1 MAAEFVAAQASVH
14 IVPSLKDFRSRLK
27 AQLATVEQSVS
38 VEVKAQTAKALAE
51 IKAAKELAERDPID
65 LQVKMRFD
73 AKKPLTEIRHVYQDL
88 KSDML
93 KGLKLN
99 IIIAGA
105 TQLSQLGVALAA
117 LNTSVVELGQSALLL
132 PGIFSG
138 VASSVGA
145 LALGTR
151 GVTDAFKAYSNAQ
164 KDSTDAARQQVQAN
178 RNVADAT
185 LQLNRAVKDAK
196 RNLEDLNT
204 QLRDAP
210 LDEAEAVLN
219 VQEARQEAAKTF
231 GKSALQMQRD
241 NLNVQKSEARLA
253 ETRRRNARL
262 IDDVAEANAKG
273 VRNNDSVVAA
283 LNRLSTASEEAGK
296 SSGAL
301 KEWEDAMG
309 RLSPEARNFVTQL
322 TAMSGQWN
330 ALRQSVQDGL
340 FAGLGDEVRQLGEV
354 GLPVLNRGLTSIA
367 SGINSNLRTAIGALR
382 QGGNV
387 SMIESI
393 FGSTADAQK
402 RLDGAINPM
411 VSAVLRLSTAGASH
425 LPKLSTAFGDVMRRF
440 DTFIKRASADGSL
453 DRWITRGEKALKDLG
468 NSLINIGS
476 IMNTISEIFIGTNGR
491 GLLGSLESGTKRLS
505 QYLKTV
511 EGHNKVRQFF
521 LDARTEFERWKPV
534 LSDVWGI
541 IRNVKDGVMAWGGT
555 VLPVLRTVSQL
566 LAGVPG
572 LAAAVTY
579 AILAWKTL
587 FPVFQ
592 GLNRALALIDMDFR
606 NVVKSVGEGKGFT
619 GKLRVL
625 ANVLGTGGALAVAA
639 IAAGG
644 ILYTL
649 ADKQDMAATKA
660 SRHADE
666 IRRLRSELN
675 NLSGELTNQ
684 GLIDKLNA
692 LGEYKPASGWRG
704 DAINVP
710 KEAEKVGVD
719 RAKLGQILTPSQ
731 VGARDAELGRL
742 DKITEGALVGT
753 DYWKKNHEAFEKVG
767 IKSDVLAKALGGD
780 QQAIDKFNAAF
791 AAGQIPGGGPVSLH
805 PESYTLADIQQGAN
819 RMGKQVLP
827 GLGDQA
833 KSASQVAGAVRND
846 VSGSSDVSSQ
856 IRKNNAAVGGGEVT
870 LKPDNPFRG
879 LNVDKAYRDPV
890 QGGGAVVLNT
900 PFAKL
905 PEQLV
910 KDIEAN
916 NGRVEP
922 LDGGLRSQVT
932 MNRDRFELYAGGK
945 PFGPYVGAHKAGGF
959 LSGPGTGT
967 SDSMLARVS
976 NGEYIVKADSVS
988 KYGLGLLHSINE
1000 GDLPRFDEGGPVFF
1014 SPKQPYKPMDRTVVP
1029 NPGPKPGNYAKDFYG
1044 TKPAPGVP
1052 ARPGPTPIPDM
1063 SNPGL
1068 YNPATGSYTALPD
1081 GLGDRGVGTG
1091 ANVPQV
1097 PTAVETRHGLGIA
1110 VPGGSRYSAMP
1121 GPDAGAQVPQDTMV
1135 PQQKLGLASLPENLQ
1150 PVSILGQLGEILLQF
1165 VAGFFGIDLSYF
1177 NAVKS
1182 GLGGIAKRVAPGQ
1195 AANPEAQALQNLDP
1209 NPLAGS
1215 TSALLEG
1222 GTTAAM
1228 AAPAAYGGGAARATA
1243 MAESMAGKPYTWG
1256 GSTLDGTDCS
1266 GLVMYV
1272 ADAYTG
1278 KPFSGR
1284 SGGTGTEGDRLREKG
1299 AVIITDPSQAPPG
1312 TLRVG
1317 WNADHTAGTL
1327 PDGRNFEASTF
1338 GKPIAVGSGAQGYNG
1353 SAFTNWAY
1361 FPAGY
1366 ASGGLLSGPGTG
1378 TSDSMLARVSNGE
1391 YIVKASAV
1399 SKYGSGMLHA
1409 LNEGKL
1415 PRFDEGGPVLIPG
1428 MVAPAPQAAPQ
1439 PIPDPQGPQ
1448 AQQAQQSA
1456 QAQAQSEQGAQAAA
1470 QSQAPQTDTAV
1481 QTVGDAMSGIGS
1493 ALSGVGGGGAV
1504 PGAEAPE
1511 GATSEQDPRS
1521 ILGAAPT
1528 NQDHN
1533 APWLTKGIQGA
1544 ASTIGSAL
1552 STAISAAGSVAGA
1565 GAPGAGAGASAA
1577 GSMAAAGAQI
1587 AGQVASGAVNIL
1599 SSLMV
1604 GTMTQGTTQ
1613 GAYGAPVLPGP
1624 PQSSGGQGGPG
1635 IVNNYGDIHTA
1646 NYDEFY
1652 KGQQRRE
1659 AQQQAPILPMR

>member
-1 MAAEFVAAQASVH
+1 MAEFVAAQASVH
-14 IVPSLKDFRSRLK
+14 IIPSLKDFRSRLR

-51 IKAAKELAERDPID
+51 IKAAKELAEAQPID
-65 LQVKMRFD
+65 LRVRTIGVTK
-73 AKKPLTEIRHVYQDL
+73 AITEIRHKYQDL
-88 KSDML
+88 KGDML

-99 IIIAGA
+99 IVVAGA
-105 TQLSQLGVALAA
+105 AQLNQLGVALAA
-117 LNTSVVELGQSALLL
+117 LNTSVVDLSQSALLL
-132 PGIFSG
+132 PGLFSG
-138 VASSVGA
+138 IASSVAA
-145 LALGTR
+145 LAVGTR
-151 GVTDAFKAYSNAQ
+151 GVTDAFKAYSSVQ
-164 KDSTDAARQQVQAN
+164 KDSADAARQQVQAN

-196 RNLEDLNT
+196 RNLEDLNA

-219 VQEARQEAAKTF
+219 VQEARQEAAQTF
-231 GKSALQMQRD
+231 GKTAMQMQRD

-301 KEWEDAMG
+301 KEWEQAMG

-322 TAMSGQWN
+322 TAMSGEWN
-330 ALRQSVQDGL
+330 ALRQNVQDGL

-354 GLPVLNRGLTSIA
+354 GLPVLNRGLTAIA
-367 SGINSNLRTAIGALR
+367 SGINSNLKTAIGSLR
-382 QGGNV
+382 QGGNL

-393 FGSTADAQK
+393 FGDTAEAQK

-411 VSAVLRLSTAGASH
+411 VDAFLRLSTVGAGH
-425 LPKLSTAFGDVMRRF
+425 LPRLANAFGDVMRRF
-440 DTFIKRASADGSL
+440 DAFIARAEADGSL
-453 DRWITRGEKALKDLG
+453 DRWITRGEQALKDLA

-476 IMNTISEIFIGTNGR
+476 SLNSVSEAFTGTNGK
-491 GLLGSLESGTKRLS
+491 GLLSHLESGTKRLADF
-505 QYLKTV
+505 LKTTK
-511 EGHNKVRQFF
+511 GQNDLRKFF
-521 LDARTEFERWKPV
+521 MDARNELEKWKPV
-534 LSDVWGI
+534 LNDVVDI
-541 IRNVKDGVMAWGGT
+541 VRNVKDGVMAWAGT
-555 VLPVLRTVSQL
+555 VLPALRTVSQL

-572 LAAAVTY
+572 LAAAITY
-579 AILAWKTL
+579 AILGWRTL
-587 FPVFQ
+587 SPVFR
-592 GLNRALALIDMDFR
+592 GVNAALGMIDMDFK
-606 NVVKSVGEGKGFT
+606 NVAKAVGEGKGFT
-619 GKLRVL
+619 GKMRVL
-625 ANVLGTGGALAVAA
+625 ANVIGTGGAFAIAAVAA
-639 IAAGG
+639 GG
-644 ILYTL
+644 VLYTL
-649 ADKQDMAATKA
+649 ADKQEMAATKA

-666 IRRLRSELN
+666 IRRLRGELN
-675 NLSGELTNQ
+675 SLSGELTQQ
-684 GLIDKLNA
+684 GLLDKLNA
-692 LGEYKPASGWRG
+692 MGEYRQDSGNRSENPLN
-704 DAINVP
+704 IP
-710 KEAEKVGVD
+710 KIAEKVGVD
-719 RAKLGQILTPSQ
+719 RAKLGQILTPAEQ
-731 VGARDAELGRL
+731 GARQAELGRL
-742 DKITEGALVGT
+742 DKITESALT
-753 DYWKKNHEAFEKVG
+753 ETKYWQKNHEAFEKVG
-767 IKSDVLAKALGGD
+767 ISSDVLAKALGGD
-780 QQAIDKFNAAF
+780 QQAVDKFNAAF
-791 AAGQIPGGGPVSLH
+791 AAGQIPGGGPASLH
-805 PESYTLADIQQGAN
+805 PESFTLADIQQGAN

-833 KSASQVAGAVRND
+833 LSASQVAGAVRHDVGLSND
-846 VSGSSDVSSQ
+846 QTGE
-856 IRKNNAAVGGGEVT
+856 IRKNNAAVGGGAVT

-879 LNVDKAYRDPV
+879 LGVNNAYRDPV
-890 QGGGAVVLNT
+890 GGGGVVVLDT
-900 PFAKL
+900 PFAQV
-905 PEQLV
+905 PPQLI
-910 KDIEAN
+910 KDIQS
-916 NGRVEP
+916 NGGDVIP
-922 LDGGLRSQVT
+922 LAGGKSQVT
-932 MNRDRFELYAGGK
+932 MNKDRFELYAGGK
-945 PFGPYVGAHKAGGF
+945 PFGPYVGAHAAGG
-959 LSGPGTGT
+959 LLAGPGTGT

-976 NGEYIVKADSVS
+976 NGEYIVKAASVS

-1000 GDLPRFDEGGPVFF
+1000 GELPRFDEGGPV
-1014 SPKQPYKPMDRTVVP
+1014 VP
-1029 NPGPKPGNYAKDFYG
+1029 PAAPKPNFFKDWYPK
-1044 TKPAPGVP
+1044 TPAPAQGPGIANP
-1052 ARPGPTPIPDM
+1052 APDM
-1063 SNPGL
+1063 TNPGL
-1068 YNPATGSYTALPD
+1068 YNPETGSYTALPD
-1081 GLGDRGVGTG
+1081 GLGDKGSTTG
-1091 ANVPQV
+1091 SNLPQV

-1110 VPGGSRYSAMP
+1110 VPGGSEYSALP
-1121 GPDAGAQVPQDTMV
+1121 GPDSGATRPPETLV
-1135 PQQKLGLASLPENLQ
+1135 PQQQLGLASLPKNLQ
-1150 PVSILGQLGEILLQF
+1150 PFNFLTQLGEILLQA
-1165 VAGFFGIDLSYF
+1165 VAGFFGIDLSYL
-1177 NAVKS
+1177 NAFKQGLS
-1182 GLGGIAKRVAPGQ
+1182 GVTGSLGQ
-1195 AANPEAQALQNLDP
+1195 AANPEAQALMDLDP
-1209 NPLAGS
+1209 APLAGS
-1215 TSALLEG
+1215 QSALLNGG
-1222 GTTAAM
+1222 GTASAM
-1228 AAPAAYGGGAARATA
+1228 STSPASARATA

-1266 GLVMYV
+1266 GLVMYI

-1278 KPFSGR
+1278 KQFSGR
-1284 SGGTGTEGDRLREKG
+1284 SGGTGTEGDTLRAKG
-1299 AVIITDPSQAPPG
+1299 AVIISDPSQAPPG

-1317 WNADHTAGTL
+1317 WNANHTAGTL

-1338 GKPIAVGSGAQGYNG
+1338 GKPIAVGTGAQGYDA

-1361 FPAGY
+1361 FPAF
-1366 ASGGLLSGPGTG
+1366 AAGGLLSGPGTG

-1391 YIVKASAV
+1391 YVVKASSV
-1399 SKYGSGMLHA
+1399 SKYGLGMLHA
-1409 LNEGKL
+1409 LNDGKL
-1415 PRFDEGGPVLIPG
+1415 PRFDEGGPILIPG
-1428 MVAPAPQAAPQ
+1428 MVAPAPQAAQQ
-1439 PIPDPQGPQ
+1439 PLPDPQGPQ

-1456 QAQAQSEQGAQAAA
+1456 QAQAQTQQGALA
-1470 QSQAPQTDTAV
+1470 APQSDTAM

-1493 ALSGVGGGGAV
+1493 ALQGVGGGGAA

-1533 APWLTKGIQGA
+1533 APWLSKGIQGA

-1604 GTMTQGTTQ
+1604 GTLTQGTTQ

-1624 PQSSGGQGGPG
+1624 PQSSGAQGGPG

>member
-14 IVPSLKDFRSRLK
+14 IIPSLKDFRSRLK

-51 IKAAKELAERDPID
+51 IRAAKELAERDPID
-65 LQVKMRFD
+65 LRVKLNFD
-73 AKKPLTEIRHVYQDL
+73 AKKPLTEIRHIYQDL
-88 KSDML
+88 KGDML

-99 IIIAGA
+99 IMVAGA
-105 TQLSQLGVALAA
+105 AQLSQLGVALAS
-117 LNTSVVELGQSALLL
+117 LNTSVVQLGQSALLL

-151 GVTDAFKAYSNAQ
+151 GVTDAFKAYTSVQ

-196 RNLEDLNT
+196 RNLEDLNA

-219 VQEARQEAAKTF
+219 VQDARQEAAKTF

-262 IDDVAEANAKG
+262 IDDVADANAKG
-273 VRNNDSVVAA
+273 VRNSDSVVAA
-283 LNRLSTASEEAGK
+283 LNRLTTASEEAGK

-301 KEWEDAMG
+301 KEWEQAMG

-330 ALRQSVQDGL
+330 ALRQNVQDGL
-340 FAGLGDEVRQLGEV
+340 FAGLGAEVRQLGEV

-367 SGINSNLRTAIGALR
+367 SGINSNLKTAISSLR
-382 QGGNV
+382 QGGNL

-411 VSAVLRLSTAGASH
+411 VDAFLRLSTAGASH
-425 LPKLSTAFGDVMRRF
+425 LPKLATAFGDVMRRF
-440 DTFIKRASADGSL
+440 DTFIQRASADGSL

-468 NSLINIGS
+468 NSLLNIGS
-476 IMNTISEIFIGTNGR
+476 ILNTISDAFTGTNGK
-491 GLLGSLESGTKRLS
+491 GLLEHLESGTKRLS
-505 QYLKTV
+505 EYLKTV
-511 EGHNKVRQFF
+511 EGNNKLRQFF
-521 LDARTEFERWKPV
+521 LDARAELEKWKPV
-534 LSDVWGI
+534 LNDVWSI
-541 IRNVKDGVMAWGGT
+541 IRNVKDGVMAWAGT
-555 VLPVLRTVSQL
+555 VLPILRTVSQL

-572 LAAAVTY
+572 LAAAITY
-579 AILAWKTL
+579 AILGWRTL
-587 FPVFQ
+587 SPVFQ
-592 GLNRALALIDMDFR
+592 GLNKALGLIDMDFKS
-606 NVVKSVGEGKGFT
+606 VVASVGEGKGFT
-619 GKLRVL
+619 GKMRVL
-625 ANVLGTGGALAVAA
+625 ANVLGTGGAFALAAVAA
-639 IAAGG
+639 GG
-644 ILYTL
+644 VLYTL
-649 ADKQDMAATKA
+649 ADRQEMAATKA

-666 IRRLRSELN
+666 IRRLRGELN
-675 NLSGELTNQ
+675 NLSGELTQQ
-684 GLIDKLNA
+684 GLLDKLNA
-692 LGEYKPASGWRG
+692 LGEFRQDSGNRS
-704 DAINVP
+704 DAALNIP
-710 KEAEKVGVD
+710 KIAEKVGVD
-719 RAKLGQILTPSQ
+719 RAKLGQILTPAEQ
-731 VGARDAELGRL
+731 GARQAELGRL
-742 DKITEGALVGT
+742 DKITEGALT
-753 DYWKKNHEAFEKVG
+753 ETKYWQKNHEAFEKVG
-767 IKSDVLAKALGGD
+767 ITSDVLAKALGGD
-780 QQAIDKFNAAF
+780 QQAVDKFNAAF
-791 AAGQIPGGGPVSLH
+791 AAGQIPGGGPASLH
-805 PESYTLADIQQGAN
+805 PESFTLADIQQGAN
-819 RMGKQVLP
+819 RLGKQVLP

-833 KSASQVAGAVRND
+833 TSASQVAGAVRHD
-846 VSGSSDVSSQ
+846 VATSGDVTSE
-856 IRKNNAAVGGGEVT
+856 IRKNNSAVGGGEVT

-879 LNVDKAYRDPV
+879 LGVNNAYRDPV
-890 QGGGAVVLNT
+890 GGGGVVVLDT
-900 PFAKL
+900 PFGRL
-905 PEQLV
+905 PPQLV
-910 KDIEAN
+910 QDIGAN
-916 NGRVEP
+916 GGKVDP
-922 LDGGLRSQVT
+922 LAGGARSQVT
-932 MNRDRFELYAGGK
+932 MNKDRFELYAGGK
-945 PFGPYVGAHKAGGF
+945 PFGPYVGSHKAGGF

-1029 NPGPKPGNYAKDFYG
+1029 NPGPKPGNYAKDWYG

-1052 ARPGPTPIPDM
+1052 AQAAPKPIPDM

-1110 VPGGSRYSAMP
+1110 VPGGSQYSALP
-1121 GPDAGAQVPQDTMV
+1121 GPDAGAQVPQDAVV
-1135 PQQKLGLASLPENLQ
+1135 PQQKLGMASLPENLQ
-1150 PVSILGQLGEILLQF
+1150 PVSILSQLGEILLQF

-1182 GLGGIAKRVAPGQ
+1182 GVGGITKKLAPGQ

-1222 GTTAAM
+1222 GTAAAM
-1228 AAPAAYGGGAARATA
+1228 SASPASARATA

-1256 GSTLDGTDCS
+1256 GATLDGTDCS

-1278 KPFSGR
+1278 KQFAGR
-1284 SGGTGTEGDRLREKG
+1284 SGGTGTEGDQLRAKG
-1299 AVIITDPSQAPPG
+1299 AVIISDPSQAPAG

-1338 GKPIAVGSGAQGYNG
+1338 GKPIAVGSGAQGYSG

-1366 ASGGLLSGPGTG
+1366 AAGGLLSGPGTG

-1456 QAQAQSEQGAQAAA
+1456 QAQAQSQQGAQEAA
-1470 QSQAPQTDTAV
+1470 QSQAPQTDTAA
-1481 QTVGDAMSGIGS
+1481 QSVGDAMTGIGD
-1493 ALSGVGGGGAV
+1493 ALTGVGAGGGAA

-1533 APWLTKGIQGA
+1533 APWLSKGIQGA

-1552 STAISAAGSVAGA
+1552 STAISAAGSAAGA

-1577 GSMAAAGAQI
+1577 GSMAAAGAQM

-1604 GTMTQGTTQ
+1604 GTLTQGTTQ

-1652 KGQQRRE
+1652 KGQQRRD

>member
-14 IVPSLKDFRSRLK
+14 IVPSLKDFRSRLR

-65 LQVKMRFD
+65 LQVKLRFD
-73 AKKPLTEIRHVYQDL
+73 AKKPLTEIRHIYQDL
-88 KSDML
+88 KADML

-99 IIIAGA
+99 IMVAGA

-145 LALGTR
+145 LAVGTR

-164 KDSTDAARQQVQAN
+164 KDSADAARQQVQAN

-185 LQLNRAVKDAK
+185 LQLDRAVKDAK
-196 RNLEDLNT
+196 RNLEDLNS

-273 VRNNDSVVAA
+273 VRNSDNVVAA
-283 LNRLSTASEEAGK
+283 LNRLSTASEEAGE

-301 KEWEDAMG
+301 KEWQDAMG

-322 TAMSGQWN
+322 TAMSGQWDT
-330 ALRQSVQDGL
+330 LRQSVQDGL
-340 FAGLGDEVRQLGEV
+340 FAGLGEDVRQLGEV

-367 SGINSNLRTAIGALR
+367 SGINSNLKTAIASLR
-382 QGGNV
+382 QGSNL

-393 FGSTADAQK
+393 FGSTADAQR

-411 VSAVLRLSTAGASH
+411 VDAFLRLSTVGASH
-425 LPKLSTAFGDVMRRF
+425 LPRLATAFDDVMRRF

-453 DRWITRGEKALKDLG
+453 DRWISRGEKSLKDLG

-476 IMNTISEIFIGTNGR
+476 IMNTISDIFVGSNGK
-491 GLLGSLESGTKRLS
+491 GLLASLESGTKRLS
-505 QYLKTV
+505 DYLKTV

-521 LDARTEFERWKPV
+521 LDARAEFERWKPV
-534 LSDVWGI
+534 LSDVWAI

-572 LAAAVTY
+572 LAAAITY
-579 AILAWKTL
+579 AILGWRTL
-587 FPVFQ
+587 SPVFQ
-592 GLNRALALIDMDFR
+592 GVNKALGLIDMDFR

-625 ANVLGTGGALAVAA
+625 ANVLGTGGALAVASV
-639 IAAGG
+639 AAGG

-675 NLSGELTNQ
+675 NLTGELTNQ

-692 LGEYKPASGWRG
+692 LGEYKPESGWRG
-704 DAINVP
+704 ESIDIP
-710 KEAEKVGVD
+710 KQAEKVGID
-719 RAKLGQILTPSQ
+719 RNKLGQILTPRQ
-731 VGARDAELGRL
+731 EAARNAELGRL
-742 DKITEGALVGT
+742 DKITEGALTGT

-767 IKSDVLAKALGGD
+767 ISSDVLARALGGD

-791 AAGQIPGGGPVSLH
+791 AAGQIPGGGPASLH
-805 PESYTLADIQQGAN
+805 PDSYTLADIQQGAN
-819 RMGKQVLP
+819 RMGKRVLP

-833 KSASQVAGAVRND
+833 QSASQVAGAVRSNVAGSNEVSND
-846 VSGSSDVSSQ
+846 
-856 IRKNNAAVGGGEVT
+856 IRKNNAAAGGGEVT

-890 QGGGAVVLNT
+890 RGGGAVVLNT
-900 PFAKL
+900 PFAQL

-910 KDIEAN
+910 KDVEAN
-916 NGRVEP
+916 SGTVEP

-976 NGEYIVKADSVS
+976 NGEYIVKASSVS
-988 KYGLGLLHSINE
+988 KYGLGLLHSINDGE
-1000 GDLPRFDEGGPVFF
+1000 LPRFDEGGPVMVG
-1014 SPKQPYKPMDRTVVP
+1014 PKQPYQPVDRTVVP
-1029 NPGPKPGNYAKDFYG
+1029 NPGPAAGNYAKDWYG
-1044 TKPAPGVP
+1044 TKPAPGVAATP
-1052 ARPGPTPIPDM
+1052 APTPMPDM

-1110 VPGGSRYSAMP
+1110 VPGGSQYSALP
-1121 GPDAGAQVPQDTMV
+1121 GPDMGAQVPQDTLV
-1135 PQQKLGLASLPENLQ
+1135 PQQQLGLASLPENLQ
-1150 PVSILGQLGEILLQF
+1150 PVNILSQLGEILLQF

-1177 NAVKS
+1177 NAFKS
-1182 GLGGIAKRVAPGQ
+1182 GLSGVTHRIAPGQ
-1195 AANPEAQALQNLDP
+1195 AANPEAQALQNLAP

-1222 GTTAAM
+1222 STAQAM
-1228 AAPAAYGGGAARATA
+1228 SAQPAAARAAA

-1278 KPFSGR
+1278 KQFSGR
-1284 SGGTGTEGDRLREKG
+1284 SGGTGTEGDTLRAKG
-1299 AVIITDPSQAPPG
+1299 AVIISDPSQAPAG
-1312 TLRVG
+1312 TLRIG
-1317 WNADHTAGTL
+1317 WNGSHTAGTL

-1338 GKPIAVGSGAQGYNG
+1338 GKPIAVGSGAQGYNA

-1366 ASGGLLSGPGTG
+1366 AAGGLLSGPGTG

-1391 YIVKASAV
+1391 FIVKASSV
-1399 SKYGSGMLHA
+1399 SKYGAGMLHA

-1456 QAQAQSEQGAQAAA
+1456 QAQAQSQQGAQAAT
-1470 QSQAPQTDTAV
+1470 QSQVPQTDTAV
-1481 QTVGDAMSGIGS
+1481 QTVGDAMSGIGN
-1493 ALSGVGGGGAV
+1493 ALSGVGGGGSS

-1511 GATSEQDPRS
+1511 GATAEQDPRS

-1552 STAISAAGSVAGA
+1552 STAISAAGSAAGA

-1604 GTMTQGTTQ
+1604 GTLTGGTTQ

-1624 PQSSGGQGGPG
+1624 PQSSGGPGGPG

-1659 AQQQAPILPMR
+1659 AQQQAPLLPMR